1 MSLVTPPLE
10 TRARPPSAA
19 APRALAWLAIVA
31 VLVGLRSWVVEPLSV
46 PSDSMAPTLL
56 PGDHVVVEKVSSPG
70 SWKRGDLLAFTAPG
84 GTLMVK
90 RLVGVAGDRVALR
103 DGVLVVNG
111 RRPAEPYVDQRDVDG
126 VYYGP
131 VRVPPGRLL
140 LLGDSRG
147 DSVDSRRFGPVP
159 TTAVLGRVL
168 ARVWPPDRMRASWS
182 GGVR

>member
-1 MSLVTPPLE
+1 MSLVALPPE

-19 APRALAWLAIVA
+19 VRRPLAWLAIAA
-31 VLVGLRSWVVEPLSV
+31 VLLGLRWWVVEPLAI
-46 PSDSMAPTLL
+46 PSDSMAPTLR
-56 PGDHVVVEKVSSPG
+56 PGDHVLVEKVSSPRA
-70 SWKRGDLLAFTAPG
+70 WKRGDLLAFTSPG

-103 DGVLVVNG
+103 DGVLVVNE
-111 RRPAEPYVDQRDVDG
+111 RRPTEPYVDQRDVDG

-131 VRVPPGRLL
+131 VRVPSGQVL

-159 TTAVLGRVL
+159 TDAVLGKVW
-168 ARVWPPDRMRASWS
+168 ARVWPPGRMQASWS
-182 GGVR
+182 GDAP